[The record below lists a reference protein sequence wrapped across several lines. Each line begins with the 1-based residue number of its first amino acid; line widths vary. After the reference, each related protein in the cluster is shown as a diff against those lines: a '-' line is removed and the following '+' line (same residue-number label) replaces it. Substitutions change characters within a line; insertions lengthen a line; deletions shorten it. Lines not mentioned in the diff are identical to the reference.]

1 MAARL
6 FSMMCVPNSSSE
18 LMACSVIMSDSRFSP
33 MTLQPISACRSPS
46 TCTGSR
52 TLARTMRITLSSI
65 TPWRINGSSGRNRPS
80 WKTCRPSGDWPSP
93 PISTTCVVQENSA
106 TSLPLWKAGEV
117 TTMS

>member
-1 MAARL
+1 M
-6 FSMMCVPNSSSE
+6 P
-18 LMACSVIMSDSRFSP
+18 CSAIMSERRFSP
-33 MTLQPISACRSPS
+33 MPLQPIRAWKSPS

-65 TPWRINGSSGRNRPS
+65 LPSRISGSSGRNRPS